1 MEPSSHRSG
10 VAADEVAPRIVVE
23 GLDLRYGDVQA
34 ADGLAFDVRAGELV
48 SLIGPSGCG
57 KSSALRAIGG
67 LLRPAAGSVRVD
79 GAEVRGPLPET
90 IAYVFQDLAL
100 FPWRSA
106 RRNVE
111 APLELRGMGR
121 KERRARALELLDLVG
136 LAGEADRV
144 PAELSGGMRQRV
156 AIARALACDAGILLL
171 DEPFAALDEQ
181 TRLKLGAELVR
192 LLADQGK
199 TVVFVTHSLPEA
211 AYLADRIVVL
221 SGRPAT
227 VKDVIEV
234 PLARPRVAGMMRTP
248 SFHALHD
255 RLAAL
260 LLEA

>member
-1 MEPSSHRSG
+1 MEPS
-10 VAADEVAPRIVVE
+10 PRIVVE
-23 GLDLRYGDVQA
+23 DLDLRYSDVEA
-34 ADGLAFDVRAGELV
+34 ARGLSFDVRAGELV

-79 GAEVRGPLPET
+79 GAEVRGPLPAS

-111 APLELRGMGR
+111 APLEVRGVGR
-121 KERRARALELLDLVG
+121 QERRARALELLDLVG
-136 LAGEADRV
+136 LADAADRV

-181 TRLKLGAELVR
+181 TRLKLGAELLR

-221 SGRPAT
+221 TGRPAM

-234 PLARPRVAGMMRTP
+234 PLERPRVAAMVRTP
-248 SFHALHD
+248 SFHALQD

-260 LLEA
+260 LLES

>member
-1 MEPSSHRSG
+1 
-10 VAADEVAPRIVVE
+10 
-23 GLDLRYGDVQA
+23 
-34 ADGLAFDVRAGELV
+34 
-48 SLIGPSGCG
+48 
-57 KSSALRAIGG
+57 
-67 LLRPAAGSVRVD
+67 VRVD
-79 GAEVRGPLPET
+79 GAEVTGPRPES

-111 APLELRGMGR
+111 APLELRGMSRGQR
-121 KERRARALELLDLVG
+121 GARAIELLELVG
-136 LAGEADRV
+136 LAEAADRV

-156 AIARALACDAGILLL
+156 AIARALACDGDILLL

-181 TRLKLGAELVR
+181 TRLKLGAELLR
-192 LLADQGK
+192 LLSEQGK

-221 SGRPAT
+221 TGRPAT

-234 PLARPRVAGMMRTP
+234 PLPRPRVAGMVRTP
-248 SFHALHD
+248 AFHDLQD

-260 LLEA
+260 LLES